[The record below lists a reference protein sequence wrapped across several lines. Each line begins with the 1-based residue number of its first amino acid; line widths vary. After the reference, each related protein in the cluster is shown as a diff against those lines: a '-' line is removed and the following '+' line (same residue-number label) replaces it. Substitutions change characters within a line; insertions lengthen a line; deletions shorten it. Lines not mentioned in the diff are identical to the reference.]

1 MDEWHSRDADVLAW
15 MRTAAWSHAIPV
27 IANCKAS
34 SQPAVP
40 QNETTKIR
48 TARWPPAYV
57 FATASLDRKSVET
70 ASDLAYEPRHAEP
83 TRIIDPTD

>member
-1 MDEWHSRDADVLAW
+1 MALARRRRIGVDADGRVVARHPGHRKLQ
-15 MRTAAWSHAIPV
+15 SKFP
-27 IANCKAS
+27 
-34 SQPAVP
+34 VP

-57 FATASLDRKSVET
+57 LATASLDRKSVET

-83 TRIIDPTD
+83 TPIIDPTD